1 MNNKIFIPPS
11 PSSPSKRSI
20 KQRQYTSNR
29 QKANRKG
36 WAIAV
41 ARVLGPKNA
50 TTPGGLRAACIH
62 SKPFEAAK
70 TSPITAIAEAAAT
83 YHGIVPHEP
92 NWRVHAVYR
101 VRDHAPGNFEHLVV
115 CEFIPERA
123 IRAQRRW
130 IHDRHID
137 PMADYPTDNYEKIV

>member
-1 MNNKIFIPPS
+1 MKFIPSSP

-20 KQRQYTSNR
+20 KQRQYASNR

-41 ARVLGPKNA
+41 ARVLGPKGA

-70 TSPITAIAEAAAT
+70 TSPITAIAEAA
-83 YHGIVPHEP
+83 YKWHKIQIHEP
-92 NWRVHAVYR
+92 NWVVHAVYK

-123 IRAQRRW
+123 IRAQKGFTE
-130 IHDRHID
+130 DKHID
-137 PMADYPTDNYEKIV
+137 PLMDYPTDNYERIV